1 MQDGFQDT
9 FTTTAQA
16 ALEMGAVL
24 WARGLID
31 HQFKHYVRLDGMIHY
46 RGEEIAQ
53 SARMLTILSLCYS
66 YAICD
71 AEFLLRHFEKAK
83 GLAGWLIGRR
93 SLSLGY
99 DRNDPRYGM
108 CARAHAA
115 ESLWCRTC
123 HRSR

>member
-1 MQDGFQDT
+1 MQDDFQDT

-53 SARMLTILSLCYS
+53 SARMLTILALCYS
-66 YAICD
+66 YDICD

-83 GLAGWLIGRR
+83 GVAGWLIGRR

-108 CARAHAA
+108 
-115 ESLWCRTC
+115 
-123 HRSR
+123 